1 MLRDAPLIVSVT
13 TTVTVYVFGGVPAVC
28 PTTPGLLDPPA
39 QPAANAARNKPAV
52 TVIQARRGRRAAR
65 KNTIIA
71 ASSKR
76 FCVIARSGAKL
87 RGESHGIGRAVE
99 RDGAVVVT
107 VVVTVIGALSVNE
120 FGDDEQVPAGI
131 ALMQETVTVSLNPPE
146 GASDNGNVADC
157 PAERVAEVEP
167 PGGTEMMMSVP
178 FPDRVMDCGLSEALS
193 EIVMAPARAPVR
205 VGVKVTVMLQGAPA
219 ASVAAGATGQ
229 VLEAAKSPLALM
241 LLMARA
247 ALPVLVSVTI
257 FAGLLVELSS

>member
-52 TVIQARRGRRAAR
+52 TVIQARRRRRAAR

-76 FCVIARSGAKL
+76 LCVIARSGAKL

-120 FGDDEQVPAGI
+120 LGDDEQVPAGI
-131 ALMQETVTVSLNPPE
+131 ALMHETVTGSLNPPAGE
-146 GASDNGNVADC
+146 RDSGNVADC
-157 PAERVAEVEP
+157 PALTVAEVEP
-167 PGGTEMMMSVP
+167 PGGTEIIMSVP
-178 FPDRVMDCGLSEALS
+178 WPDRVMACGLPGALS
-193 EIVMAPARAPVR
+193 KIVIAPARAPVAE
-205 VGVKVTVMLQGAPA
+205 GVKVTLMMQVPPPA
-219 ASVAAGATGQ
+219 ATVALFAHVVPAA
-229 VLEAAKSPLALM
+229 VAKSPLAAM
-241 LLMARA
+241 LAIFNV
-247 ALPVLVSVTI
+247 ALPVLVSVT
-257 FAGLLVELSS
+257 FCTPLVELSS